1 MATRS
6 GRPEHIGPP
15 ELFYNDEEAKKY
27 SQNSRIIE
35 IQMQMSER
43 ALELLSLPPDQPSFI
58 LDIGCG
64 SGLSG
69 EAITESGH
77 YWVGLDISQPML
89 DVALKRE
96 VEGDL
101 FVHDMGQ
108 GLGFRPGSFD
118 GAISVSALQWLC
130 NADKKEHQP
139 HKRLYKFFSSL
150 YACLARGAR
159 AVFQFYPEN
168 PDQMEL
174 ITHQAMR
181 AGFTGGVVVD
191 YPNSTKAKKMYLC
204 LFTGG
209 APAHLP
215 KALGSEESERNTAAS
230 FIEARRELKRKGK
243 VRVPPK
249 SREWIEA
256 KKERRKKQGKS
267 VSRDSKYSGR
277 KRSGKF

>member
-1 MATRS
+1 
-6 GRPEHIGPP
+6 
-15 ELFYNDEEAKKY
+15 
-27 SQNSRIIE
+27 
-35 IQMQMSER
+35 
-43 ALELLSLPPDQPSFI
+43 LL
-58 LDIGCG
+58 
-64 SGLSG
+64 
-69 EAITESGH
+69 
-77 YWVGLDISQPML
+77 V
-89 DVALKRE
+89 DVLACDVYLCYIYI
-96 VEGDL
+96 VYYG
-101 FVHDMGQ
+101 
-108 GLGFRPGSFD
+108 
-118 GAISVSALQWLC
+118 SVSALQWLC

>member
-118 GAISVSALQWLC
+118 GAIRLALWMWLLSCQFCHTFCKSPSNFLSSIIWYTHFSDVVSHSIHVNVSHGCSVHTHNGSF
-130 NADKKEHQP
+130 H
-139 HKRLYKFFSSL
+139 YK
-150 YACLARGAR
+150 
-159 AVFQFYPEN
+159 
-168 PDQMEL
+168 
-174 ITHQAMR
+174 
-181 AGFTGGVVVD
+181 
-191 YPNSTKAKKMYLC
+191 
-204 LFTGG
+204 
-209 APAHLP
+209 
-215 KALGSEESERNTAAS
+215 
-230 FIEARRELKRKGK
+230 
-243 VRVPPK
+243 PPLL
-249 SREWIEA
+249 
-256 KKERRKKQGKS
+256 
-267 VSRDSKYSGR
+267 VT
-277 KRSGKF
+277 FPLL